1 MDRYHRKKDRDKIT
15 KLKMT
20 VVLFGILI
28 LSLWGDRI
36 YAEAQKE
43 KDRRIELEKE
53 EIVGI
58 LERPNVFFPIR
69 WKETE
74 APEERPHELQRSF
87 KEEIFDFVDMETIKR
102 LVNDKQ

>member
-1 MDRYHRKKDRDKIT
+1 MDRYHRKKDRNTTT

-20 VVLFGILI
+20 VVLCGILI
-28 LSLWGDRI
+28 LSLWSDRI

-58 LERPNVFFPIR
+58 LERPNVLFPIR
-69 WKETE
+69 WKDTE
-74 APEERPHELQRSF
+74 VPEEKSYKLQRSF
-87 KEEIFDFVDMETIKR
+87 KEEIFDFVDMERIKR
-102 LVNDKQ
+102 MVNGKQ